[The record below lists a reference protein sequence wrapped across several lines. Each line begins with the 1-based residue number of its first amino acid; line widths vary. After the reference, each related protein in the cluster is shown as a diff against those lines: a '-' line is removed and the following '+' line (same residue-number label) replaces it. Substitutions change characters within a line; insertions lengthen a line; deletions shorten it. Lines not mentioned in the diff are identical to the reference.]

1 MSDAPK
7 IVLQPLGDPDAAACV
22 DGVCEIPPR
31 TEG

>member
-7 IVLQPLGDPDAAACV
+7 IELTPLGDPDAAACV

-31 TEG
+31 D